1 MDRPGHVVTAP
12 LQSRLGNSVDLLS
25 RDSETAHQV
34 YDRMKMFVSMVIG
47 ERLDRPITNRSQVN
61 KLPHVD

>member
-1 MDRPGHVVTAP
+1 
-12 LQSRLGNSVDLLS
+12 VDLLS

-47 ERLDRPITNRSQVN
+47 ERLGRPITNRPQVN
-61 KLPHVD
+61 NLPHVD